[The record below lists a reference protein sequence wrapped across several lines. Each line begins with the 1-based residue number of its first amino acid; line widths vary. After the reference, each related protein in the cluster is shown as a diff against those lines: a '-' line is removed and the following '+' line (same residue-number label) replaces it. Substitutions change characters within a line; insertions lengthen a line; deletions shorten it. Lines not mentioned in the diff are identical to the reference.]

1 MIVMYDPYNHENG
14 FSGSNNNENKEKRPD
29 SEKSSDTYRPVHTEW
44 EDGCYH
50 SVKEPDNPGQSSQ
63 YGNYQPYGYVSP
75 QIEKPRKKK
84 NRHMFRKVIAGV
96 LVCMVISA
104 GSIAGFVALVNN
116 GTIQLN
122 VSGDTPAFTIMQ
134 SNDSGKK
141 ATALSAVGAMTKSQV
156 AKKVI
161 PSVVSIENYQ
171 AVRNGVNQFS
181 IGGFTFS
188 FGGDEDG
195 NSGKS
200 ETSPTPTSEGSGVI
214 FSSDG
219 YIITNAHVVS
229 KAKKLKV
236 VLSNGKKYE
245 AKLIGSDDV
254 TDLAVIKIDAT
265 GLTPATFGSSSEL
278 EVGDDVLAIG
288 SPDGEEFSSTV
299 TAGIVS
305 GLDRAVTNSET
316 GYTMNCIQTDAAIN
330 PGNSGGALVN
340 MKGHVVGINSSKI
353 VDTTVEG
360 MGFSIPINVAQ
371 NVVSELKQYGYVKDR
386 AVLGITERYIDSIDA
401 SHLQV
406 PAGCLIVSVTSNK
419 VTAAGIQ
426 KGDIITKIDGKAVT
440 GGNVITSEIA
450 TKKPG
455 DTVTLNVTR
464 SSTGQSFTAKV
475 ELSQATGKS

>member
-29 SEKSSDTYRPVHTEW
+29 SEKSSDTYRPVQTEW

-50 SVKEPDNPGQSSQ
+50 SVKGPNNPGQSGQ

-75 QIEKPRKKK
+75 QVEKPKKKK

-288 SPDGEEFSSTV
+288 SPDGEDFSSTV

-305 GLDRAVTNSET
+305 GLDRAV
-316 GYTMNCIQTDAAIN
+316 
-330 PGNSGGALVN
+330 
-340 MKGHVVGINSSKI
+340 
-353 VDTTVEG
+353 
-360 MGFSIPINVAQ
+360 
-371 NVVSELKQYGYVKDR
+371 
-386 AVLGITERYIDSIDA
+386 LGITGKYLDSIDA
-401 SHLQV
+401 SHYQV
-406 PAGCLIVSVTSNK
+406 PSGFVIISVSSQYITS
-419 VTAAGIQ
+419 AGI
-426 KGDIITKIDGKAVT
+426 KKDDIITKIDGKTVT
-440 GGNVITSEIA
+440 SGSVITSEIA
-450 TKKPG
+450 TKKTG
-455 DTVTLNVTR
+455 ETVTLNVTR
-464 SSTGQSFTAKV
+464 SSTSQSFTASVK
-475 ELSQATGKS
+475 LSQATGQSQIGKKQKGVSREGKSPRETFFAFRLLGKRIHNSPGTFNKITN